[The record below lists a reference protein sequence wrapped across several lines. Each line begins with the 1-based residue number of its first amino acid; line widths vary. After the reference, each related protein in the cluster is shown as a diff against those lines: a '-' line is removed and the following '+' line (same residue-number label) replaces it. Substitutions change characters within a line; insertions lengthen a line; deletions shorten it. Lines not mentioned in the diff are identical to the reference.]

1 MIGCRKLYYTMLSS
15 ALLQV
20 WPQLSQIL
28 DTHGG
33 GKMQLMQVRSCLGIN
48 IPIKS
53 VTHVVE
59 MFKKVAS
66 V

>member
-1 MIGCRKLYYTMLSS
+1 MLSS

-28 DTHGG
+28 DSHGG

-59 MFKKVAS
+59 MLKKVAS